1 MVDKIFLQVLNM
13 SFTASIVISIVL
25 IVRLLLR
32 KAPKGF
38 SYALWS
44 VVLFR
49 LICPFSFESIFSLL
63 PTKANPISQDIVYMP
78 IPEIDT
84 GIMAMNH
91 SINVIL
97 PAATPQASANPL
109 QIWMFIGSQLWLLG
123 IAALLGYSLVTLL
136 RLKKRLQDATPYQDN
151 IFTSSKIDTAF
162 VMGIFHPKIYLPS
175 HLSDTEQTYI
185 LLHEQTHIRRL
196 DHIVKLI
203 SFLVLSIHWFNPLA
217 WIAFFLSGKDIEMS
231 CDEAVIK
238 QLGNDVKKD
247 YSTSLLT
254 LATGRR
260 IVGGTP
266 LAFGEGDTKGRI
278 KNVLD
283 YKKPAFWLVVVGII
297 AVAFVLIGFT
307 TNPKEGPDG
316 LKGTIPSEQNGVQ
329 GMYPTEDLWDART
342 KYVGDNSAVGT
353 LIGLLPVP
361 IDLNYDHF
369 ALQTRAQ
376 PYHVEIVYSVS
387 TQKLAAYDKENA
399 SLADSLKTNALLLM
413 ALIENVDEIQAT
425 LTDGSR
431 KVSFTYDRE
440 WANQTINGD
449 VRDYAKSPEKLQ
461 KLIDSIGS
469 GTTNETVAAVYSIA
483 KLGKNNEVLSEFSS
497 DTQKLADAMIMDAF
511 MKSAAWEGVDITT
524 LEECYRIRQIL
535 PETNEIHD
543 YYAYLL
549 EDGKAVLQMNRN
561 GMYTSLSKELYAQL
575 VSSFESAEGMFFW
588 VKPDEPPQ
596 VIGDTAAVVWL
607 KSFMEADTP
616 DDSRIT
622 DYKITNVTVIAG
634 NPKQGVKWEDMAY
647 QYVVR
652 LTYNI
657 TTAAEQYSAP
667 SDGISGKGTFQ
678 NLFRELGVKVKS
690 VDGGGYQ
697 IVSVGTGGAEQEF
710 D

>member
-49 LICPFSFESIFSLL
+49 LVCPFSFESIFSLL

-97 PAATPQASANPL
+97 PAATPQASVNPL
-109 QIWMFIGSQLWLLG
+109 QIWVFIGSQLWLLG
-123 IAALLGYSLVTLL
+123 VAALLGYSIVKLL
-136 RLKKRLQDATPYQDN
+136 PLKKRLQHATPYQDD

-196 DHIVKLI
+196 DHILKLM
-203 SFLVLSIHWFNPLA
+203 SFLVLCIHWFNPLV
-217 WIAFFLSGKDIEMS
+217 WIAFFLSGKDMEMS

-238 QLGNDVKKD
+238 RLGNEVKKD

-283 YKKPAFWLVVVGII
+283 YKKPAFWLVIVAII
-297 AVAFVLIGFT
+297 AVAFVLIGFA

-316 LKGTIPSEQNGVQ
+316 LE
-329 GMYPTEDLWDART
+329 
-342 KYVGDNSAVGT
+342 
-353 LIGLLPVP
+353 
-361 IDLNYDHF
+361 
-369 ALQTRAQ
+369 
-376 PYHVEIVYSVS
+376 
-387 TQKLAAYDKENA
+387 
-399 SLADSLKTNALLLM
+399 
-413 ALIENVDEIQAT
+413 
-425 LTDGSR
+425 
-431 KVSFTYDRE
+431 
-440 WANQTINGD
+440 
-449 VRDYAKSPEKLQ
+449 AKSPEKLQ
-461 KLIDSIGS
+461 KLIDSVGS
-469 GTTNETVAAVYSIA
+469 GTTDETVTAVYSIA
-483 KLGKNNEVLSEFSS
+483 KLGKNGAVLSEYSS
-497 DTQKLADAMIMDAF
+497 DAQTLADAIIMNALL
-511 MKSAAWEGVDITT
+511 KSAAWEGVDITT
-524 LEECYRIRQIL
+524 LEECYRIRQTF

-549 EDGKAVLQMNRN
+549 EDGRAVLQTNRN
-561 GMYTSLSKELYAQL
+561 GRYSILSNELYAQL
-575 VSSFESAEGMFFW
+575 VSSFDSPKRLFFW
-588 VKPDEPPQ
+588 IKPDEPPQ
-596 VIGDTAAVVWL
+596 VIGDTAAGIWL
-607 KSFMEADTP
+607 NSFMETDTP
-616 DDSRIT
+616 DESRIA
-622 DYKITNVTVIAG
+622 DYKITKVTVIAG

-652 LTYNI
+652 LTYDI
-657 TTAAEQYSAP
+657 TTATEQYSAP
-667 SDGISGKGTFQ
+667 GDGISGKGTFQ
-678 NLFRELGVKVKS
+678 NLSRELGVKVTS
-690 VDGGGYQ
+690 GDGGGYQ